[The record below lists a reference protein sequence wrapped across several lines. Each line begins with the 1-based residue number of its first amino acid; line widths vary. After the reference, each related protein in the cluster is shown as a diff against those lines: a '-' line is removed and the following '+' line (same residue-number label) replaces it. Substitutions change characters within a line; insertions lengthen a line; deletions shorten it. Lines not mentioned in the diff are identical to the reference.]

1 MHCGVVNPINYVV
14 PKTRNGLI
22 RKDRHPQIGS
32 EIIPMLYVAFS
43 FTHDTLITMI
53 PWNIEMIYHTWS
65 THEILIITL
74 KWSWSLIPMIPCGV
88 IKHALLGIYYF
99 IRWFSHDFGRW
110 NLHFAWDFQA
120 SHLWWPPCSQMMFP
134 STSHC
139 KHRIGHLKSLTFT
152 NLMMIS
158 YYFIDIPFICPI
170 SHYEG
175 RQIPAP
181 CGLGHLHQ
189 RSFYLLYLLLRLLHK
204 DLETGWDYPGAGFRN
219 HSRAE
224 NWWEKAAKYLEIHK
238 WSIFFVIIFSMKVTI
253 LWIYPN
259 FQTDPI
265 MRHWVYGKSHTKEC

>member
-1 MHCGVVNPINYVV
+1 
-14 PKTRNGLI
+14 
-22 RKDRHPQIGS
+22 
-32 EIIPMLYVAFS
+32 
-43 FTHDTLITMI
+43 
-53 PWNIEMIYHTWS
+53 MIYHTWS

-181 CGLGHLHQ
+181 AASATFTSAASTCSTCCSASFTKTWRRGGIILVLDFATTVGLKIDGRKPLNISKSISEAYFLS
-189 RSFYLLYLLLRLLHK
+189 SFSLWKLLFYGYTPIFRQ
-204 DLETGWDYPGAGFRN
+204 TQSWDIG
-219 HSRAE
+219 
-224 NWWEKAAKYLEIHK
+224 
-238 WSIFFVIIFSMKVTI
+238 SMGSLT
-253 LWIYPN
+253 
-259 FQTDPI
+259 Q
-265 MRHWVYGKSHTKEC
+265 KSANYSMF